1 MAEFALTDAYLYAG
15 GYDFTTDTNSA
26 TLTLDAAALDA
37 TTFNSS
43 GYVEQVG
50 GLKSSNLAW
59 SGFWQSASGVSDQA
73 PDNQAFPMLAT
84 SQPYTFGPVETEGQV
99 AYMFNAM
106 KSNYTQGGDV
116 AALAPFSLTAM
127 GASPDGT
134 IRGRLSKARG
144 TVAGTGAIGTGVNV
158 GALSSTQS
166 LYATL
171 HIFSAGT
178 TATIALQSDDNSGFT
193 SPTVLNTFSAVTAS
207 GGTWMTKISGPI
219 TDTWYRFVVTA
230 ITGSFT
236 LAGAVG
242 KG

>member
-1 MAEFALTDAYLYAG
+1 MAEFVLTDAFLYAG

-37 TTFNSS
+37 TTFGGDGWVTN
-43 GYVEQVG
+43 VG
-50 GLKSSNLAW
+50 GLKTSNLAW
-59 SGFWQSASGVSDQA
+59 SGFWQSASGSSDQA

-84 SQPYTFGPVETEGQV
+84 TQPYTFGPVQTEGQP

-106 KSNYTQGGDV
+106 KSNYAQGGDV

-127 GASPDGT
+127 GSSPDGT
-134 IRGRLSKARG
+134 IRGRLAKARG
-144 TVAGTGAIGTGVNV
+144 TVAGTGALGSGVNV

-171 HIFSAGT
+171 HLFSVGT
-178 TATIALQSDDNSGFT
+178 TITVTLQSDDNSGFS
-193 SPTVLNTFSAVTAS
+193 SPTVLSTFGPLTAS
-207 GGTWMTKISGPI
+207 GGTWMTKIAGPI

-230 ITGSFT
+230 LTGTFT
-236 LAGAVG
+236 VAGAIG
-242 KG
+242 KQ

>member
-1 MAEFALTDAYLYAG
+1 MAEFVLTDAFLYAG

-37 TTFNSS
+37 TTFNS
-43 GYVEQVG
+43 GGWTEQVG

-59 SGFWQSASGVSDQA
+59 SGFWSSASGVSDQA

-106 KSNYTQGGDV
+106 KSSYSQGASVGE
-116 AALAPFSLTAM
+116 LAPFGLSAV

-144 TVAGTGAIGTGVNV
+144 TVASTGAIGTGVNV

-171 HIFSAGT
+171 HLFTVGT
-178 TATIALQSDDNSGFT
+178 TITVTLQSDDNSGFT
-193 SPTVLNTFSAVTAS
+193 SPTVLATFGPLTAS

-236 LAGAVG
+236 LAGAIG